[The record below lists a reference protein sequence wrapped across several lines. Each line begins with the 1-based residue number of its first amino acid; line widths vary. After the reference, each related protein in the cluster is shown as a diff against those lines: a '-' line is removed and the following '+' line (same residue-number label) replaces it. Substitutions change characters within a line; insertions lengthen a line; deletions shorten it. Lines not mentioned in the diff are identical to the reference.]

1 LARTYQEALA
11 TERGMLEKDL
21 DGVRDRLRALP
32 GAGEALLL
40 AESRVGQ
47 LAEQLSLAEGRLV
60 EAAAQADA
68 NAGRYVAAN
77 CANCHGTQ
85 GLAKGAMPSLA
96 GQKKEYIVEQMRA
109 FRDGKRPATIM
120 HQLAK
125 GYTDAQIEATAEFF
139 ARQPA
144 AR

>member
-1 LARTYQEALA
+1 MT
-11 TERGMLEKDL
+11 
-21 DGVRDRLRALP
+21 DRLLVILAAAGLAAAAVTPTAAL
-32 GAGEALLL
+32 
-40 AESRVGQ
+40 
-47 LAEQLSLAEGRLV
+47 
-60 EAAAQADA
+60 AQADA

-85 GLAKGAMPSLA
+85 GVAKGAMPSLA

-109 FRDGKRPATIM
+109 FRDGKRPATLM